1 MDRRPRGVG
10 LDYEAFYRSEFDDV
24 FRGCILMTGSREIAM
39 DATQEAFTRAL
50 VRWRRLRRHDW
61 AGGWVMTTA
70 LNLCRRRGRDPVP
83 LRHEIASHGRATDRG
98 GDRVDVQR
106 ALATLPPRQRQ
117 AAILHY
123 LGDLPVAVVA
133 ELMQIS
139 EGAVKSHLFA
149 ARAALRRSLEVS
161 DV

>member
-1 MDRRPRGVG
+1 MRGVR

-24 FRGCILMTGSREIAM
+24 FRGCILMTGSREVAL
-39 DATQEAFTRAL
+39 DATQEAFTRAF
-50 VRWRRLRRHDW
+50 VRWRRLRRYDW

-70 LNLCRRRGRDPVP
+70 LNLCRRRSRDPIPLAQPIEVGTAGRDP
-83 LRHEIASHGRATDRG
+83 
-98 GDRVDVQR
+98 GDRVDLQR
-106 ALATLPPRQRQ
+106 ALSALPPRQRQ

-123 LGDLPVAVVA
+123 LGDLPVAAVA

-139 EGAVKSHLFA
+139 DGAVKSHLHA
-149 ARAALRRSLEVS
+149 ARAALRRTLEVT

>member
-1 MDRRPRGVG
+1 MRGVG

-24 FRGCILMTGSREIAM
+24 FRGCILMSGSREVAL
-39 DATQEAFTRAL
+39 DATQEAFTRAF
-50 VRWRRLRRHDW
+50 VRWRRLRGHDW

-70 LNLCRRRGRDPVP
+70 LNLCRRRSRDPVP
-83 LRHEIASHGRATDRG
+83 AGPAIEPGTTNRGPG
-98 GDRVDVQR
+98 GDRIDLQR
-106 ALATLPPRQRQ
+106 ALSALPPRRRQ

-123 LGDLPVAVVA
+123 LGDLPIAAVA

-139 EGAVKSHLFA
+139 EGAVKSHLHA
-149 ARAALRRSLEVS
+149 ARTALRRTLEAG

>member
-1 MDRRPRGVG
+1 MD
-10 LDYEAFYRSEFDDV
+10 S
-24 FRGCILMTGSREIAM
+24 
-39 DATQEAFTRAL
+39 TQEAFTRAL
-50 VRWRRLRRHDW
+50 MRWRRLRRHDW

-70 LNLCRRRGRDPVP
+70 LNLCRRRARDPVP
-83 LRHEIASHGRATDRG
+83 VGSDVEAASPVPEVRG
-98 GDRVDVQR
+98 ERVDLQR
-106 ALATLPPRQRQ
+106 ALRALPARQRQ

-133 ELMQIS
+133 DLMQIS

-149 ARAALRRSLEVS
+149 ARSALRRSLEVS